1 MKMKQNVRK
10 NILYKMMN
18 PAAPTLVSR
27 GCPYFSYERN
37 ANAACAY
44 FLLNI
49 PPHHSLFLNLPKYV
63 TIHNS
68 KSASTRFRSTD
79 TCFVPLIPSEAA
91 PELFV

>member
-37 ANAACAY
+37 ANANAASAGDDANASAATDGNATTVSSAGRY
-44 FLLNI
+44 FFWFI
-49 PPHHSLFLNLPKYV
+49 FEVIS
-63 TIHNS
+63 
-68 KSASTRFRSTD
+68 
-79 TCFVPLIPSEAA
+79 
-91 PELFV
+91 